1 MAATVEQQVLKHMSD
16 TNRPFSLQ
24 LLVDALQKFGLK
36 KSQIQNALDRLI
48 DRSEITFKEFGKSK
62 LYFIKQD
69 PKKVLSEEQLADMR
83 QKLKELQEE
92 RASVE
97 GEVAKLRA
105 AQSRLLSLPALA
117 DLARQAEEA
126 SGQIRELD
134 ATAAE
139 LQTQQKAEVP
149 EQQLKLRQ
157 QELTKCIIA
166 WRKHRDIFRAAWDSI
181 SENIEGSTSEL
192 FEEIGVET
200 DDAAGVSL
208 REHEQLLQRCK
219 RARVR

>member
-1 MAATVEQQVLKHMSD
+1 
-16 TNRPFSLQ
+16 
-24 LLVDALQKFGLK
+24 
-36 KSQIQNALDRLI
+36 
-48 DRSEITFKEFGKSK
+48 
-62 LYFIKQD
+62 
-69 PKKVLSEEQLADMR
+69 MR

-157 QELTKCIIA
+157 QVLQHFPPSNCGANSPHSLFSPNATTLGHAPQELTKCIIA

>member
-48 DRSEITFKEFGKSK
+48 DRSEITFKARNPDPVPRTLHNKWSSARACLLHTSCLRVKSHLFQQEFGKSK

-166 WRKHRDIFRAAWDSI
+166 WRKHRDIFRAAW
-181 SENIEGSTSEL
+181 
-192 FEEIGVET
+192 
-200 DDAAGVSL
+200 
-208 REHEQLLQRCK
+208 
-219 RARVR
+219 

>member
-1 MAATVEQQVLKHMSD
+1 
-16 TNRPFSLQ
+16 
-24 LLVDALQKFGLK
+24 
-36 KSQIQNALDRLI
+36 
-48 DRSEITFKEFGKSK
+48 
-62 LYFIKQD
+62 
-69 PKKVLSEEQLADMR
+69 MR

-166 WRKHRDIFRAAWDSI
+166 WRKHRDIFRAAW
-181 SENIEGSTSEL
+181 
-192 FEEIGVET
+192 
-200 DDAAGVSL
+200 
-208 REHEQLLQRCK
+208 
-219 RARVR
+219 